1 MSAFTTSAILLVS
14 LLLFTH
20 YMQKG
25 FGGMSTPLR
34 QFGMFLLTKAAGPA
48 SDLFQER
55 EGSGAKTW
63 MQTGVFWLVLAG
75 IGGFLSAWHNY
86 DPAALDS
93 LSNIGWSYDDGS
105 ALHYFNEVAMTTAI
119 FAILIGGSLVA
130 HTRTTGSKLASEA
143 NASLIAMAWT
153 AQVLVGLVLCV
164 LDHWDFLT
172 YGVQEA
178 ALYGLVS
185 GLLVLSLLVN
195 SLITMGGRGT
205 SPISIPSWFLILGTV
220 HFAIQQI
227 RSRSRRNT
235 GLDWNRLGCRYHGFR
250 MGSSSPDVRCRIPC
264 IVTCYRSA
272 NLVR

>member
-1 MSAFTTSAILLVS
+1 MSEAFTTSAILLVT

-178 ALYGLVS
+178 AL
-185 GLLVLSLLVN
+185 
-195 SLITMGGRGT
+195 
-205 SPISIPSWFLILGTV
+205 
-220 HFAIQQI
+220 
-227 RSRSRRNT
+227 
-235 GLDWNRLGCRYHGFR
+235 
-250 MGSSSPDVRCRIPC
+250 
-264 IVTCYRSA
+264 
-272 NLVR
+272 